1 MYHFLKEYIHTCNHS
16 PPVGI
21 NEGKK
26 NFDETSHSNVINKK
40 IQFFE
45 LI

>member
-1 MYHFLKEYIHTCNHS
+1 MYHFVKEHIHNHS

-21 NEGKK
+21 NEGKA
-26 NFDETSHSNVINKK
+26 NFDETSHSILINKK